1 MPSWGRAPPLRIY
14 NLAWKSV
21 MTPWWAASSL
31 QPVFICSVMYH
42 IPIFP
47 SSPAFLILVNHLSFF
62 SDLDRCD
69 HFKTSS
75 SFIYSVFSFTPNN
88 STNVCSSRNQQMG
101 NARCYGDNLPTKCG
115 PPSCWRCG
123 PRLHLFSL

>member
-1 MPSWGRAPPLRIY
+1 MPSWGQSPTLE
-14 NLAWKSV
+14 NLQPGLEVSHDTLV
-21 MTPWWAASSL
+21 GCFITAASFHLFCYVSH
-31 QPVFICSVMYH
+31 P
-42 IPIFP
+42 
-47 SSPAFLILVNHLSFF
+47 HLSVLPSFSYSGESLIFF

-88 STNVCSSRNQQMG
+88 STNVRSSRKQQMG

-123 PRLHLFSL
+123 PRLHLSSL